1 MKKKIVVFSFCLAAF
16 LAFLILPDISN
27 AQSIIDS
34 SSDKYEYGKYGLN
47 DMLSLATWAANWILG
62 IVGSLTLLMFIYGG
76 FIFLTSAGSNEKVG
90 EAKKIITAAVIGL
103 VIVFGSAMII
113 KFVTSSLG
121 ISWSGKELEIS
132 SSKTTSSGLS
142 KPTEAT
148 CTNYKSAT
156 GGGKTLGEMGFSC
169 VDDPNSAGYCMDGLC
184 PGSKK
189 CCAPNCS
196 SAGTGYSCT
205 TDVKNK
211 TCLDNLCKGTDK
223 CCK

>member
-1 MKKKIVVFSFCLAAF
+1 MKKKIIVFSFCLAAF
-16 LAFLILPDISN
+16 LAFLILPDISH

-121 ISWSGKELEIS
+121 ISWSGNELKTNS
-132 SSKTTSSGLS
+132 SATSSNLS
-142 KPTEAT
+142 MSTGDA

-169 VDDPNSAGYCMDGLC
+169 VDNPDSAGFCRDGLC
-184 PGSKK
+184 PEGKE

-196 SAGTGYSCT
+196 SAGAGYSCT

-211 TCLDNLCKGTDK
+211 TCLDNLCKGTEK